1 MKIKNDILSC
11 RTCVYRQLLFK
22 DLNDFEYKL
31 VNDERTEMLFR
42 RGEVIKKEGEPV
54 DSFLYLRKGLVKL
67 YKTDSNG
74 KDHILSINRPGDFI
88 SLLSIFSEEAY
99 KFSIAALE
107 ETLVC
112 NVKLDVLKHLIS
124 TNGNLSLHLFKK
136 MSQISDE
143 IIENQFEQAQKQVK
157 GRVAHLLLYFANHVY
172 HKNEFL
178 LPLTRREMGELISIT
193 TENTIRTFSEFRK
206 DGIIDQN
213 GKTIKIVDYDRL
225 LAINKGG

>member
-1 MKIKNDILSC
+1 ML
-11 RTCVYRQLLFK
+11 
-22 DLNDFEYKL
+22 YK
-31 VNDERTEMLFR
+31 
-42 RGEVIKKEGEPV
+42 RGEVIKNEGDQV
-54 DSFLYLRKGLVKL
+54 NSFIYLRKGLVKL

-88 SLLSIFSEEAY
+88 SLLSIFADEPY
-99 KFSIAALE
+99 RFSIAALE

-112 NVKLDVLKHLIS
+112 DVKLDVLQHLIE
-124 TNGNLSLHLFKK
+124 TNGKLAMHLFKK

-172 HKNEFL
+172 HKNEFY

-193 TENTIRTFSEFRK
+193 TENTIRTFSEYRK
-206 DGIIDQN
+206 DGIIDQQ
-213 GKTIKIVDYDRL
+213 GKTIKILDYDRL
-225 LAINKGG
+225 VAINKGG